1 MRRIVAAAIALSVVA
16 GNAAAQDSPAD
27 LMRRLFRPS
36 VDAFVSV
43 FRPVTKPAPKTPAET
58 DLLDV
63 PMPHLRPADDPLV
76 PLLSYAPVEP
86 PPAAPAPRPTPD
98 LAALPADP
106 LTLLPPAARSTCGAA
121 LAKLGVE
128 ATALAPIAEGECAIA
143 TPVAVASLGNGAIDF
158 STKAIIGCDLAETLA
173 TWLSATVQPEARA
186 TLGARVDGIRVAA
199 SYACRTRD
207 SIPGAKI
214 SEHAFGRAIDISA
227 FRVGGRW
234 IDVKSGWDSGGPE
247 ADFLAAVRSSACG
260 PFNTVLGPGA
270 DEYHSD
276 HFHLDLEPRRNGG
289 TYCE

>member
-1 MRRIVAAAIALSVVA
+1 MRRIATVAIALALAA

-27 LMRRLFRPS
+27 LMHRLFRPS
-36 VDAFVSV
+36 LDAFASV

-63 PMPHLRPADDPLV
+63 PMPHLRPADDPPV

-86 PPAAPAPRPTPD
+86 PRAPAP
-98 LAALPADP
+98 
-106 LTLLPPAARSTCGAA
+106 RSTCGAV
-121 LAKLGVE
+121 LARLGVE
-128 ATALAPIAEGECAIA
+128 ATTLAPITEGECGIA
-143 TPVAVASLGNGAIDF
+143 TPVAVASLGNGTIDF
-158 STKAIIGCDLAETLA
+158 STRAIIGCDLAETLA

-186 TLGARVDGIRVAA
+186 ILAGRVDGIRVAA

-227 FRVGGRW
+227 FRVDGRW
-234 IDVKSGWDSGGPE
+234 IDVKSGWGSGGPE
-247 ADFLAAVRSSACG
+247 ADFLAAARRSACG
-260 PFNTVLGPGA
+260 PFKTVLGPGA
-270 DEYHSD
+270 DRYHRD